1 MKMAVFSTAKIV
13 IYIIA
18 ALVLLAAAAFVWLKW
33 FANDEIKVA
42 VGQKFPLLMM
52 IDNQPVDEK
61 SYMEYRKND
70 PDIYGREG
78 GSRFYPLVRFA
89 QDPIMVKKLCLVDF
103 TGDEI
108 YRSFEPQRV
117 QQGGSDYYLLI
128 AYRNDGAAD
137 IYYQKGLD
145 TKEQKYNALL
155 NKVFLIEADLSKVD
169 FAVTEKGLELSV
181 AFLDK
186 QNRRIRFSVKE
197 NNTDAGK
204 YRIIAPVGDTSKNPE
219 SFPVV
224 FLNGFELVQKKGTVI
239 SVSIDGAEMKPQTL
253 VPLFNYKKVYMARYS
268 DQVVVEQLNP
278 NYSGDLWPVD
288 VPEGAGE
295 VAYGD
300 NAYVITDNNGH
311 SEIEQVTAAYGDS
324 EVSISF
330 SPALPEVSSLKSGTS
345 IEGRFSIGIDKADGM
360 VGGIY
365 SITSTGGTVNFQ
377 MNPQI
382 GWQPMPGKL
391 WMKTY
396 FWNCDIQTEDSSLKV
411 NSGWSRKEKL

>member
-1 MKMAVFSTAKIV
+1 MMVYPIAKIV
-13 IYIIA
+13 ICIIA
-18 ALVLLAAAAFVWLKW
+18 ALILLSAAAFVFLKW
-33 FANDEIKVA
+33 LASDEIKVA
-42 VGQKFPLLMM
+42 VGQEFPLLMM
-52 IDNQPVDEK
+52 IDNQPVDEE
-61 SYMEYRKND
+61 SYMEYREND
-70 PDIYGREG
+70 PDIYCRESD
-78 GSRFYPLVRFA
+78 SRFYPLVRFA

-108 YRSFEPQRV
+108 YRSFEPQLV
-117 QQGGSDYYLLI
+117 QQGGSDYCLLI

-169 FAVTEKGLELSV
+169 FAVTEKGLDLSV

-186 QNRRIRFSVKE
+186 QNRRISFSVKE
-197 NNTDAGK
+197 NNTGAGN

-224 FLNGFELVQKKGTVI
+224 FLNGFELVQKKGTAI
-239 SVSIDGAEMKPQTL
+239 SVSIDGAGMKPQTL
-253 VPLFNYKKVYMARYS
+253 VPLYNYKKVYMTRYS
-268 DQVVVEQLNP
+268 GQVVVEQLNP
-278 NYSGDLWPVD
+278 NYSGNLGPVA
-288 VPEGAGE
+288 VPAGAGE
-295 VAYGD
+295 VAYGG
-300 NAYVITDNNGH
+300 NAYLITDHNGH
-311 SEIEQVTAAYGDS
+311 SEIEQVTAAYGNS
-324 EVSISF
+324 EVRIKF
-330 SPALPEVSSLKSGTS
+330 SPALPEVSSLKSGMK

-365 SITSTGGTVNFQ
+365 SITSTSGGVNFQ
-377 MNPQI
+377 MSPQI

-396 FWNCDIQTEDSSLKV
+396 FWNCDIQTEGGNLKV
-411 NSGWSRKEKL
+411 NSKWSRRE